1 MQPLGIFVTST
12 DTGVGKTIVSAVIAR
27 LLLKRNI
34 KVAVM
39 KPVTSGCREV
49 NGRLVSEDA
58 ELLAWSA
65 GIPEVSDDMAPYRL
79 RLPIAPAAAAAN
91 EGVDIDFRHILSS
104 YARLADSH
112 DFLIVE
118 GAGGFM
124 APLTGRL
131 LISDL
136 IKYLSLPA
144 LVVARPDLGT
154 VNHTLLTCFA
164 AKKLGIDVRG
174 LVINNYPESPGIVE
188 ESGRGL
194 IDSIADVPLLAILP
208 HTEGNS
214 LESIVHNLAERLAD
228 RPETDLFLRR
238 IGAIY

>member
-1 MQPLGIFVTST
+1 MKGVFVTAT

-34 KVAVM
+34 RVGVM

-49 NGRLVSEDA
+49 NGLLVSEDA
-58 ELLAWSA
+58 CILAHGA
-65 GIPEVSDDMAPYRL
+65 GIPEVSDEMAPYRL
-79 RLPIAPAAAAAN
+79 RLPIAPSAAAAN
-91 EGVDIDFRHILSS
+91 EGVDIDFRHIQSS

-118 GAGGFM
+118 GAGGLM
-124 APLTGRL
+124 APLTDRL

-136 IKYLSLPA
+136 IEYLSLPA

-164 AKKLGIDVRG
+164 AKQLGIDVRG
-174 LVINNYPESPGIVE
+174 LVISNYPEPPGIVV

-194 IDSIADVPLLAILP
+194 IDSIADVPLLAVLP
-208 HTEGNS
+208 HAEGNS
-214 LESIVHNLAERLAD
+214 PESIVHDLAERLAD
-228 RPETDLFLRR
+228 RPETELLLRR